1 MTDENDKRR
10 ARHLYHFEML
20 YAAVVE
26 GFIEWQTAIV
36 EAVICAWLSDATPP
50 CLRAHER
57 CTAKLASLLQLATS
71 YREGREWR
79 CECHHCNFMCGL
91 RNYLTHHWTR
101 DGRDFAIS
109 GARWRGISVWTD
121 RNERGYAHTYAPCVT
136 VALVGKALKKR
147 SKFTTAARALGDGGP
162 LVNLAPIVDGYMA
175 CRSANCASWRAQN
188 PLPEPD
194 GRRHDYPRTHLLEL
208 ARELRRASAG
218 RGLGAIGLVGG
229 AWE

>member
-10 ARHLYHFEML
+10 VLHLYHVEML

-26 GFIEWQTAIV
+26 AFIEWQTAIV
-36 EAVICAWLSDATPP
+36 EAVIRAALSDATPP
-50 CLRAHER
+50 CLREHER
-57 CTAKLASLLQLATS
+57 CTSKMASLLQLTNS
-71 YREGREWR
+71 YREGRQWR
-79 CECHHCNFMCGL
+79 CECHYRNSMCGL

-101 DGRDFAIS
+101 GGEDFAIA

-121 RNERGYAHTYAPCVT
+121 RNERGYTHTYAPCVT

-162 LVNLAPIVDGYMA
+162 LVNLAPIVAGYMA
-175 CRSANCASWRAQN
+175 CLSANCTAWRAQN
-188 PLPEPD
+188 PVPDPD
-194 GRRHDYPRTHLLEL
+194 GRRHDYPRTHLLEF
-208 ARELRRASAG
+208 ARELHRASAG
-218 RGLGAIGLVGG
+218 RGLGGIGLVGG